1 VNSGHKWEGS
11 TIRWS
16 VRFTGPTYSFEV
28 VLLEARWHDHII
40 SPENGHPK
48 IQQFESQIQEAITNP
63 DNIAFEQS
71 DGCVICIK
79 NMEDRPEFP
88 TENLLVLLHPISQS
102 KAFLE
107 TAYPISTRRLNRQRR
122 SRQWKKVR

>member
-1 VNSGHKWEGS
+1 M
-11 TIRWS
+11 
-16 VRFTGPTYSFEV
+16 
-28 VLLEARWHDHII
+28 
-40 SPENGHPK
+40 
-48 IQQFESQIQEAITNP
+48 
-63 DNIAFEQS
+63 AFEQP
-71 DGCVICIK
+71 DGCVICIQ